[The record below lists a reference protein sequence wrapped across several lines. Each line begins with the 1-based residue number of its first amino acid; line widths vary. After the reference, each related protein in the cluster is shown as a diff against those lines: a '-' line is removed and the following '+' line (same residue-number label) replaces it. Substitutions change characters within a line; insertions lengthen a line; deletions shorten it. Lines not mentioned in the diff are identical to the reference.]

1 MKLKLKLINYWLM
14 NMNDIHK
21 NFDTQKIINEFPA
34 LKQKVWDKSL
44 VYLDS
49 AASMQKPKDVID
61 VINNN
66 YSKEYSNVHR
76 GLHFLSEKAT
86 ESYEEARLKVAKFIN
101 ADEKEIIFT
110 SGATASINLVAY
122 SWGMENLSPND
133 EIILTIA
140 EHHANFVP
148 WQYIA
153 GIKKLT

>member
-1 MKLKLKLINYWLM
+1 
-14 NMNDIHK
+14 
-21 NFDTQKIINEFPA
+21 
-34 LKQKVWDKSL
+34 
-44 VYLDS
+44 
-49 AASMQKPKDVID
+49 MQKPKDVID

-86 ESYEEARLKVAKFIN
+86 ESYEEARRKVAKFIN

-133 EIILTIA
+133 EINLTIFQLSFSA
-140 EHHANFVP
+140 SVSSNAPLADKALVNGADCWSAYPSPLLSVVP
-148 WQYIA
+148 
-153 GIKKLT
+153 LVL

>member
-1 MKLKLKLINYWLM
+1 M

-86 ESYEEARLKVAKFIN
+86 ESYEEARRKVAKFIN

-153 GIKKLT
+153 GIKNEL

>member
-1 MKLKLKLINYWLM
+1 M

-21 NFDTQKIINEFPA
+21 KYDTQKIINEFPA

-86 ESYEEARLKVAKFIN
+86 ESYEEAR
-101 ADEKEIIFT
+101 
-110 SGATASINLVAY
+110 S
-122 SWGMENLSPND
+122 
-133 EIILTIA
+133 
-140 EHHANFVP
+140 
-148 WQYIA
+148 
-153 GIKKLT
+153 

>member
-1 MKLKLKLINYWLM
+1 M
-14 NMNDIHK
+14 NMNDMHK

-86 ESYEEARLKVAKFIN
+86 ESYEEARQKVAKFIN

-110 SGATASINLVAY
+110 SGATASINLGAY

-148 WQYIA
+148 WQYCWN
-153 GIKKLT
+153 KKS

>member
-1 MKLKLKLINYWLM
+1 M

-86 ESYEEARLKVAKFIN
+86 ESYEEARRKVAKFIN

-110 SGATASINLVAY
+110 SGATASINPFRAH
-122 SWGMENLSPND
+122 WP
-133 EIILTIA
+133 IR
-140 EHHANFVP
+140 
-148 WQYIA
+148 
-153 GIKKLT
+153 

>member
-1 MKLKLKLINYWLM
+1 M
-14 NMNDIHK
+14 NMNDMHK

-76 GLHFLSEKAT
+76 GLHLSLIHISEPT
-86 ESYEEARLKVAKFIN
+86 RPY
-101 ADEKEIIFT
+101 
-110 SGATASINLVAY
+110 
-122 SWGMENLSPND
+122 
-133 EIILTIA
+133 
-140 EHHANFVP
+140 
-148 WQYIA
+148 
-153 GIKKLT
+153 